1 MINLSNSERT
11 FWVDRVVPLFQIF
24 GDQTGLLN
32 YQWCEVFSRKHAENT
47 MNIKNCTSGKARFVD
62 GMGDDVYNEE
72 RVVMESSSGAIKE
85 NIRHTVDDTVKQV
98 HSTIAILNSD
108 IRHHMNAISHTMTKT
123 SAFGIHLVRTT
134 MTLSAT
140 RLNNDCKSY
149 SHEQIQSCEIPT
161 SYEQRTKWLRT
172 FDLMAKL
179 MELLRNQK
187 AVSDLLEVEQ
197 DGAVKIGENDTIRAM
212 LQRE

>member
-1 MINLSNSERT
+1 M
-11 FWVDRVVPLFQIF
+11 
-24 GDQTGLLN
+24 
-32 YQWCEVFSRKHAENT
+32 K
-47 MNIKNCTSGKARFVD
+47 
-62 GMGDDVYNEE
+62 
-72 RVVMESSSGAIKE
+72 SSSGAIKE
-85 NIRHTVDDTVKQV
+85 NIRHTVDDTVKQAY
-98 HSTIAILNSD
+98 STIAILNSD
-108 IRHHMNAISHTMTKT
+108 IRHHMNASSHIMTKT

-149 SHEQIQSCEIPT
+149 SHEQIQPCEITT

-187 AVSDLLEVEQ
+187 TVSDLLEVEQ
-197 DGAVKIGENDTIRAM
+197 DDAIEIGENDTIRAM